1 MSGSNAELRAES
13 EASGVSE
20 ENAPLTAPL
29 TNGKVYLLGAGPGD
43 ERYLTVHG
51 QRLLAQ
57 ADALVYDALVDNT
70 LLQQL
75 PVTCEQWHVGKRGGQ
90 PSTPQTDINQ
100 LLVQLAQAGKQ
111 VVRLKSGDPFIF
123 GRAAAEIQA
132 LKAAGC
138 LFEVVPGIS
147 SVLAAPLLAGI
158 PLTDPVLSRGFGAF
172 TAHELDALDWDAL
185 ARLDALVLLMG
196 GRQLRE
202 ICTRLIAHG
211 KRPETPMAVVRW
223 ASQPHQKIWQ
233 GTLLSMP
240 QIVGTHSLSP
250 SVLVIGEVVGLRDYL
265 IAPPLPPLALV
276 GKTILTTRATS
287 QASQF
292 NQMLVAKGASVVD
305 FPALEIRAPKSW
317 RQVDEA
323 IARIHQF
330 DWLILTSANAVNYF
344 LDRLLHQG
352 KDFRV
357 LADLKIAVVGKKTEA
372 YLRQRGLMADFV
384 PPSFVADSL
393 IEHFPVNPAGLK
405 LLFPRVEQGGR
416 EVLVTTMTAKGAV
429 VTEVAAYESA
439 CPETIPLAAKLALES
454 QAVDVMTFA
463 SSKTV
468 RHFAEMMAQAF
479 GAEWLDLLKGCAIA
493 SIGPQTSKDC
503 RELLGKVTFEA
514 KEYTL
519 AGLVSGLEEWAHQ

>member
-1 MSGSNAELRAES
+1 MSAS
-13 EASGVSE
+13 EAKSGANSRLIHRVAS
-20 ENAPLTAPL
+20 
-29 TNGKVYLLGAGPGD
+29 GKVYLLGAGPGD
-43 ERYLTVHG
+43 ERYLTVYG
-51 QRLLAQ
+51 QRLLTQ
-57 ADALVYDALVDNT
+57 ADALVYDALIDNA

-90 PSTPQTDINQ
+90 ASTPQAEINQ

-123 GRAAAEIQA
+123 GRTAAEIQA

-138 LFEVVPGIS
+138 SFEVVPGIS

-172 TAHELDALDWDAL
+172 TAHELDALDWDAM
-185 ARLDALVLLMG
+185 ARLDTLVLLMG
-196 GRQLRE
+196 GRQLKE
-202 ICTRLIAHG
+202 ICARLMAHG

-223 ASQPHQKIWQ
+223 ASQPHQQIWQ

-240 QIVGTHSLSP
+240 QIVGENPLSP

-265 IAPPLPPLALV
+265 AAPPVPPLALA

-317 RQVDEA
+317 RQMDEA
-323 IARIHQF
+323 IAHIHRF

-352 KDFRV
+352 KDFRA
-357 LADLKIAVVGKKTEA
+357 LAALKIAVVGKKTEA
-372 YLRQRGLMADFV
+372 YLMQRGLAADFV

-393 IEHFPVNPAGLK
+393 IDHFPVNPAGLK

-416 EVLVTTMTAKGAV
+416 AVLVTAMTAKGAA

-454 QAVDVMTFA
+454 QSVDAITFA

-479 GAEWLDLLKGCAIA
+479 GAEWLDLLKGRAIA

-519 AGLVSGLEEWAHQ
+519 PGLVSGLEAWAHRQ